1 MSELMRWDPFR
12 DFMSLRNAID
22 RLFEDAFVMPSRLL
36 APTTEWGLALD
47 LAEDENSFVVKAAIP
62 GVKPEDLDISLADN
76 VLTIRGEIKA
86 DEEIKEEQ
94 YHIRERR
101 YGSFSRS
108 IRLPAPVDADHVEA
122 TYENGVLTLRI
133 PKAEEVRPKKIAV
146 QTRHMIEGQASE
158 VKEPQQNGQKAKATA

>member
-1 MSELMRWDPFR
+1 MTNLMRWDPFR
-12 DFMSLRNAID
+12 DFISLRNAMD
-22 RLFEDAFVMPSRLL
+22 RLFEEAFVMPSRLL
-36 APTTEWGLALD
+36 APTTEWSLALD
-47 LAEDENSFVVKAAIP
+47 VAEDEDNFIVKATIP
-62 GVKPEDLDISLADN
+62 GVRPEDLDVSIADN

-108 IRLPAPVDADHVEA
+108 VRLPAPVDADKVEA

-133 PKAEEVRPKKIAV
+133 PKAEEVRPKRIPVK
-146 QTRHMIEGQASE
+146 TRQMIEGQASE
-158 VKEPQQNGQKAKATA
+158 VKEDEQK